1 VPLKLLLNFDIFH
14 DPFANLVS
22 WLDVARKV
30 QDFLV
35 LLYRRYVGRTDMAI
49 ISIESR
55 SLNERVIDALHNPDL
70 VSSFEVA
77 VRYAAKSLELGHYN
91 GL

>member
-14 DPFANLVS
+14 DLFANLVS

-55 SLNERVIDALHNPDL
+55 SLNEWVIDALHNPDF
-70 VSSFEVA
+70 VSFF
-77 VRYAAKSLELGHYN
+77 
-91 GL
+91 